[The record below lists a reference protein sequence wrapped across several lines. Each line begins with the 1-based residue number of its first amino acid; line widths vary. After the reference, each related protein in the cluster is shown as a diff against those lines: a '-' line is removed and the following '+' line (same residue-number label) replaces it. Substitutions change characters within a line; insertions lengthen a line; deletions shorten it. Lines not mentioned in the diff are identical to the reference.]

1 MSALDPYADDE
12 LAELYDLDHAGY
24 DDDLALYEQF
34 ARRAGTPVLEL
45 GVGSGR
51 VARYVAAHGHRVVGI
66 DSSPAMLRRLAASL
80 DGELEPRLR
89 LVEADMR
96 NFVLGERFELIY
108 CALNTF
114 EHLLSSEDQLAVL
127 RCVATH
133 LGPGGA
139 FVFQIRAL
147 TSIDWTEPRS
157 PVQLQ
162 WVRPHPASGDMIAK
176 LSSSS
181 VAAARQLVTDTLI
194 FDRTA
199 PGGAIRR
206 RMLEVTLRLTGRFEI
221 ELVLRQAGLRLAALY
236 GDCDLSPFDDGS
248 DTMIVVAEL
257 EGA

>member
-34 ARRAGTPVLEL
+34 ARRAATPVLEL

-51 VARYVAAHGHRVVGI
+51 VARYLAAHGHRVVGI

-80 DGELEPRLR
+80 DGELEPRVR
-89 LVEADMR
+89 LVETDMR
-96 NFVLGERFELIY
+96 SIVLGEHFELIY

-114 EHLLSSEDQLAVL
+114 EHLLSSEDQFAAL
-127 RCVATH
+127 RCVAAH
-133 LGPGGA
+133 LARGGV

-147 TSIDWTEPRS
+147 TSIEWTEPRS
-157 PVQLQ
+157 PLQLQ
-162 WVRPHPASGDMIAK
+162 WLRPHPASGDMVAK
-176 LSSSS
+176 TSSTS
-181 VAAARQLVTDTLI
+181 VAPARQLITNTII

-199 PGGAIRR
+199 GDGTVHR
-206 RMLEVTLRLTGRFEI
+206 RMLEVMLRLTGRFEM
-221 ELVLRQAGLRLAALY
+221 ELLLRQAGLRLSTLY
-236 GDCDLSPFDDGS
+236 GDCDLSPFDDDS

-257 EGA
+257 EGD